1 MIISNQSTKH
11 TIEVPSGLRQ
21 GQEFTVPVEI
31 WNLLS
36 PTDKFLFL
44 GRNRLFLMR
53 YGRLKDITLVSVTL
67 CKHNDQTLIKI

>member
-1 MIISNQSTKH
+1 MVISNQPTKH
-11 TIEVPSGLRQ
+11 AVEVPSDLRQ
-21 GQEFTVPVEI
+21 GQEFTVPIEL

-44 GRNRLFLMR
+44 GKYRLFLMR
-53 YGRLKDITLVSVTL
+53 YDRLKDNTLVSVTL